1 MNFLASN
8 FLSSNCQPSTMA
20 TFIPIKD
27 LPKTSRNK
35 RNPNPAIKILSPS
48 RPPRSRSVEG
58 FRGVWPLLGQS
69 SASSFSCSNL
79 RFLEVV
85 TTPAEAEKTTS
96 IPSSSVK
103 IEPTVISSDEVDGP
117 CDMKVVKDQAE
128 DLCNK
133 QPANRCFR
141 CRKKVG
147 LTGFKCRCENTL
159 CSAHRHPEAHECS
172 FDYKIAGRKAI
183 AKENPVVKA
192 EKINKI

>member
-1 MNFLASN
+1 MAQESWKKETEQTECETPESPILCSN
-8 FLSSNCQPSTMA
+8 NCGFFGSAMTNNLCSKCY
-20 TFIPIKD
+20 KD
-27 LPKTSRNK
+27 LVMKQKS
-35 RNPNPAIKILSPS
+35 IL
-48 RPPRSRSVEG
+48 
-58 FRGVWPLLGQS
+58 
-69 SASSFSCSNL
+69 
-79 RFLEVV
+79 
-85 TTPAEAEKTTS
+85 TTPPAEAEKTTS

-117 CDMKVVKDQAE
+117 CDMKVVKDQVE

-133 QPANRCFR
+133 RPANRCFR

-172 FDYKIAGRKAI
+172 FDYKTAGRKAI